1 MYNEEIKK
9 RFLKEYKNAKIG
21 GIRTA
26 FENFSKYEK
35 LHNLDLAELDRK
47 GAVEAIESI
56 KPEETRTVSGFITAL
71 RNYTEFCED
80 NKLFSNIP
88 RGFFAITIDDIDL
101 SKSLASVLFK
111 DESELIDSIRLVH
124 GFESGF
130 VDVPVLALTW
140 LGLSKD
146 EIIALRDNDV
156 NLEDRIITGG
166 DGSILA
172 MGFSDQ
178 IAEVLFL
185 YRKCQIS
192 ERGKDYTSMVV
203 RKDNSV
209 NSFLKKM
216 LPENS
221 KKFGKEFTKVQ
232 IDAHVNSLATKYEQL
247 GHPRR
252 HSISNVWRSGRLRQL
267 YIIEQQNGIDVT
279 AKENKELL
287 RDVFRNKKNYYDA
300 IRMYKWYKKAFCLE

>member
-1 MYNEEIKK
+1 
-9 RFLKEYKNAKIG
+9 
-21 GIRTA
+21 
-26 FENFSKYEK
+26 
-35 LHNLDLAELDRK
+35 
-47 GAVEAIESI
+47 
-56 KPEETRTVSGFITAL
+56 
-71 RNYTEFCED
+71 
-80 NKLFSNIP
+80 
-88 RGFFAITIDDIDL
+88 
-101 SKSLASVLFK
+101 
-111 DESELIDSIRLVH
+111 
-124 GFESGF
+124 
-130 VDVPVLALTW
+130 
-140 LGLSKD
+140 
-146 EIIALRDNDV
+146 
-156 NLEDRIITGG
+156 
-166 DGSILA
+166 
-172 MGFSDQ
+172 
-178 IAEVLFL
+178 
-185 YRKCQIS
+185 
-192 ERGKDYTSMVV
+192 MVV